1 VTKPVVLVTG
11 AGGFIGGWVAEALH
25 LAGWQVRAGISRWMG
40 ASRIARFPLAIVQC
54 NVMDAA
60 SLDGALKGVDVVV
73 HCARGPNEDDDVA
86 KSGTRLLVQRAKL
99 AGAKKMI
106 FTSSVAVYGDAV
118 GIIEED
124 TPPVGVMSAYGNS
137 KLVAESTC
145 DELAS
150 DDFPIVGIRP
160 TLVYG
165 PFSQQWS
172 APFIA
177 RFASGRWAALGDR
190 GEGKCNLVYVG
201 DLVRMIRFMI
211 DNDTG
216 RFAVF
221 NGNGPE
227 APTWNSYLERFND
240 ALGFPPLAPPDA
252 SLALKV
258 AIRRPVRKLG
268 KYLLANH
275 RGLLTAVAARSP
287 RIKTAMKKAE
297 EDLRLRPNDD
307 EMARFATDVTY
318 SMDRAARI
326 GFMPQ
331 TSVDEGIAMT
341 AEWARDIGLVGGRQ
355 SAASPNRFR
364 NIAAA
369 SGN

>member
-1 VTKPVVLVTG
+1 MTKPVVLITG

-25 LAGWQVRAGISRWMG
+25 LSGWQVRAGISRWTS
-40 ASRIARFPLAIVQC
+40 AARIARFPLTIVQC

-60 SLDGALKGVDVVV
+60 SLDEALKGVDVVV
-73 HCARGPNEDDDVA
+73 HCARGPEENDAVT
-86 KSGTRLLVQRAKL
+86 KTGTRLLIERAKL
-99 AGAKKMI
+99 ANVSKLI
-106 FTSSVAVYGDAV
+106 FTSSVAVYGDATGLV
-118 GIIEED
+118 EED
-124 TPPVGVMSAYGNS
+124 TLPVGPVTTYGNS
-137 KLVAESTC
+137 KRTAEQLC
-145 DELAS
+145 DELAT

-177 RFASGRWAALGDR
+177 RFASGRWSALGQK

-201 DLVRMIRFMI
+201 DLVRMIRHMI
-211 DNDTG
+211 ETDTG
-216 RFAVF
+216 RFALF

-227 APTWNSYLERFND
+227 VPSWNSYLERFNA
-240 ALGFPPLAPPDA
+240 ALGLPPLAPPDP

-275 RGLLTAVAARSP
+275 RNLLVAAAAHSAGL
-287 RIKTAMKKAE
+287 KSAMKKAE

-307 EMARFATDVTY
+307 EMTRFATDVTY
-318 SMDRAARI
+318 SMERAARV
-326 GFMPQ
+326 GFVP
-331 TSVDEGIAMT
+331 TTGVDQGIAMT
-341 AEWARDIGLVGGRQ
+341 VDWARGIGI
-355 SAASPNRFR
+355 AS
-364 NIAAA
+364 
-369 SGN
+369 

>member
-1 VTKPVVLVTG
+1 MTKPVALVTG

-25 LAGWQVRAGISRWMG
+25 LAGWDVRAGISRWTS
-40 ASRIARFPLAIVQC
+40 AARIARFPLAIVQC
-54 NVMDAA
+54 NVMHQA
-60 SLDGALKGVDVVV
+60 SLDAALKGVDVVV
-73 HCARGPNEDDDVA
+73 HCARGPNEDDEVA
-86 KSGTRLLVQRAKL
+86 KSGTRLLVERAKL
-99 AGAKKMI
+99 AGVRKMI
-106 FTSSVAVYGDAV
+106 FTSSVAVYGDAT

-124 TPPVGVMSAYGNS
+124 TPAVGAVSAYGNS
-137 KLVAESTC
+137 KLVAEKIC
-145 DELAS
+145 DELAT

-211 DNDTG
+211 ENDTG

-227 APTWNSYLERFND
+227 TPTWNSYLERFNA
-240 ALGFPPLAPPDA
+240 ALGLPPLSPPDP
-252 SLALKV
+252 SLGLKV
-258 AIRRPVRKLG
+258 ALRRPVRKVG

-275 RGLLTAVAARSP
+275 RDLLVAVAARSSK
-287 RIKTAMKKAE
+287 IKSAMKKAE

-318 SMDRAARI
+318 SMRRAARF
-326 GFMPQ
+326 GFVPQ
-331 TSVDEGIAMT
+331 TSVDDGIAMT
-341 AEWARDIGLVGGRQ
+341 AEWARDIGLV
-355 SAASPNRFR
+355 A
-364 NIAAA
+364 
-369 SGN
+369 

>member
-1 VTKPVVLVTG
+1 VGVVTKPVVLVTG
-11 AGGFIGGWVAEALH
+11 AGGFIGGWVAEALY
-25 LAGWQVRAGISRWMG
+25 LSGWDVRAGISRWTS
-40 ASRIARFPLAIVQC
+40 AARIARFPLKIVQC
-54 NVMDAA
+54 NVMDPA
-60 SLDGALKGVDVVV
+60 SLDSALQGVDVVV
-73 HCARGPNEDDDVA
+73 HCARGPDEDDEVT
-86 KSGTRLLVQRAKL
+86 KSGTRLLIESARQ
-99 AGAKKMI
+99 AGAKKLI

-118 GIIEED
+118 GLIEED
-124 TPPVGVMSAYGNS
+124 MSPVGVMSAYGNS
-137 KLVAESTC
+137 KRVAESVC
-145 DELAS
+145 DELAT

-172 APFIA
+172 LPYVA
-177 RFASGRWAALGDR
+177 RFASGRWSALGDR

-211 DNDTG
+211 ENDTG

-227 APTWNSYLERFND
+227 VPTWNSYLERFNK
-240 ALGFPPLAPPDA
+240 ALGFPPLGNPDP
-252 SLALKV
+252 SLGLKV
-258 AIRRPVRKLG
+258 ALRRPVRKVG

-275 RGLLTAVAARSP
+275 RNLLTAVAARSP

-307 EMARFATDVTY
+307 EMNRFATDITY

-326 GFMPQ
+326 GFVPR

-341 AEWARDIGLVGGRQ
+341 AEWARDIGLV
-355 SAASPNRFR
+355 A
-364 NIAAA
+364 
-369 SGN
+369 